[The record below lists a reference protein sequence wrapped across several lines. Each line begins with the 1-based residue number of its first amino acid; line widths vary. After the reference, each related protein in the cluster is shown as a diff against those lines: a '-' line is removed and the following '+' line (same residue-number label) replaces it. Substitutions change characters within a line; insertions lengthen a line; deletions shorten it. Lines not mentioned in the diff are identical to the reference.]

1 MDFEGNV
8 AIVTGAGGEGGI
20 GEAIALKLARS
31 GASVAVVDICH
42 DDPDAPGRK
51 LPSWDELQ
59 AVADRVTAAGGT
71 SLAIKADLT
80 DEDAVEDMVRQ
91 VEARFGKLD
100 LLFNNAAGGRSAG
113 PIHHTPVTQLSRK
126 DWDYTLAA
134 SLTSVFMCC
143 KWAAPLIAKSG
154 GGAIVNTNTMSAH
167 YGIAGMSAYLSAKY
181 ALVEFTKILA
191 LELAPDN
198 IRVNAFS
205 PGMTLT
211 PSLRFRYEE
220 IAAEQPEYSAE
231 EHMKLRTANIP
242 LGRMADPEEMAA
254 VACFLAS
261 KEASYMIG
269 QTLQV
274 DGGRRV

>member
-1 MDFEGNV
+1 MSFEGNV
-8 AIVTGAGGEGGI
+8 AIVTGAGGQGGI

-31 GASVAVVDICH
+31 GASVAVVDICRN
-42 DDPDAPGRK
+42 DPEAPSRK
-51 LPSWDELQ
+51 LPSWDDLQ
-59 AVADRVTAAGGT
+59 AVAERVTAAGGNG
-71 SLAIKADLT
+71 LAIKADLT
-80 DEDAVEDMVRQ
+80 DEDAVADMVRQ

-113 PIHHTPVTQLSRK
+113 PIHHTPVTQLSRS
-126 DWDYTLAA
+126 DWDYTFAA
-134 SLTSVFMCC
+134 SLTSVFLCC
-143 KWAAPLIAKSG
+143 KWAAPAIARSG
-154 GGAIVNTNTMSAH
+154 GGAIVNTNTISAH
-167 YGIAGMSAYLSAKY
+167 YGIPGMSAYLSAKY

-220 IAAEQPEYSAE
+220 IAAEQPELTAE
-231 EHMKLRTANIP
+231 QHMKSRTVNIP
-242 LGRMADPEEMAA
+242 LGRMADPEEMAS

-269 QTLQV
+269 QTLEV

>member
-8 AIVTGAGGEGGI
+8 AVVTGAGGIGGI
-20 GEAIALKLARS
+20 GEAIALRLARG
-31 GASVAVVDICH
+31 GASVAVVDVCQ
-42 DDPDAPGRK
+42 DDPEVPSRR

-59 AVADRVTAAGGT
+59 AVADRVNAAGGQGM
-71 SLAIKADLT
+71 AVRADLT
-80 DEDAVEDMVRQ
+80 EEDQVAGMVRQ
-91 VEARFGKLD
+91 VEERFGKVD

-113 PIHHTPVTQLSRK
+113 PIHHTPVTQLSRS
-126 DWDYTLAA
+126 DWDYTVAA
-134 SLTSVFMCC
+134 SLTSVFLCC
-143 KWAAPLIAKSG
+143 KWAAPAIARSG
-154 GGAIVNTNTMSAH
+154 GGAIVTTNTMSAH
-167 YGIAGMSAYLSAKY
+167 YGVAGMSAYLSAKS

-211 PSLRFRYEE
+211 PSLRYRYEE
-220 IAAEQPEYSAE
+220 IAAEQPEHTAE
-231 EHMKLRTANIP
+231 QHMKIRTANIP
-242 LGRMADPEEMAA
+242 LGRMAEPEEMAA

-261 KEASYMIG
+261 KDASYMIG
-269 QTLQV
+269 QTLEV